1 MPMKPCTAA
10 HTVAV
15 AQSRVA
21 LSGRHAK
28 RIAARIPNM
37 PPSRYRHALQPSSA
51 QCAGMHKHAA
61 PGFHLFSSNRLDYLA
76 EQLCLSLAQPADP
89 DSLEPEIIL
98 IPQPT
103 LRRWLQR
110 ELAQRLGVA
119 AHLEFPTP
127 SEFVW
132 RLLRAQWPDLPID
145 SPWDQARLRW
155 RLFAE
160 LAREEAPQ
168 AVRTHLQR
176 AGGDPAL
183 ARWRLAES
191 LASAFDRYQAY
202 RRMWLEAW
210 EAGADAQDWQAE
222 LWRRLQSS
230 GTHSRSQ
237 LIGDWLRLHAQAT
250 AAPPGLPRRLHAF
263 GTIHVSP
270 DVLHLLAVCARHCQ
284 LEFHRPSPC
293 AEYWGDV
300 ESLRQRLR
308 REGPDALPDAIAE
321 SQFDNPLLQA
331 WGAAGRDFVAQLFSY
346 ELVQPQRELDGFV
359 EPERDSLLH
368 AVQADVLERRAPQA
382 MATLREDDLSIQVH
396 ACHSRLRE
404 VEVLHDRLRD
414 FFDAGTDQFD
424 PPLKPDQ
431 VAVLAPNI
439 GDYLPL
445 VRAVFGGI
453 PAQDRRYIPFS
464 LSDRPQAQAHPLVA
478 LFLSLLDLP
487 ASRRTASE
495 LRDLMAVPAVMAA
508 LDVQDSDLQ
517 RFDDWFAASGIR
529 WGDDEAMR
537 ERLGFGRWRE
547 HSFAFGVDRLLMGYA
562 SGDSDEDIA
571 GIAPSTELEGADAE
585 RLDRLI
591 GLLKRMRQLDAWMRR
606 NHTASE
612 WQAGLVGQFIG
623 LLPAVPQDEGE
634 AQARRIVLEALD
646 GFARDA
652 AGAGELPLSVVA
664 SAVRETLEAP
674 SPHQPFLGGGVT
686 FAGMVPLRT
695 VPFRVIC
702 LLGMDADAFP
712 RREPGGDINR
722 LVDEIRQGRR
732 RLGDRSVRED
742 DRFLFLQL
750 LTAAS
755 DRFYVSYGGRD
766 ARDGSLREPSPV
778 VAELLDTAQRY
789 LPAGDARTRL
799 LMEHPLQ
806 PFSALAFGV
815 GDGRRFSYA
824 DQWWLPQR
832 EAVLRPVP
840 AFVDASRTDPAVDG
854 LPSLQELIQFLRHPA
869 RAFLRDVTGLSLPRR
884 QDERQGDREPLGED
898 ALFRHRVI
906 NELIQHERETGQLRA
921 RGLLPPGV
929 EGEYAAAAARGIA
942 QPLREAR
949 DAWLSDAPAER
960 IEQVLDLSQ
969 GRFTIQIASVHGPRR
984 AHVLAGSLKGK
995 HLLQAWV
1002 EHIAWSALRGPEMQT
1017 RVFHFDRKSGLQQRD
1032 LPSFTREIARA
1043 RLEDLLSLWRQGQSR
1058 PLPFAVDAAWCYV
1071 ETQRE
1076 KNDAAAAWSAALRTF
1091 DDHQGFGEAGDPW
1104 LQLAFRPERVL
1115 SPAHA
1120 DEFIRVAL
1128 RIFGNAEPAA

>member
-1 MPMKPCTAA
+1 MQTRAA
-10 HTVAV
+10 A
-15 AQSRVA
+15 
-21 LSGRHAK
+21 
-28 RIAARIPNM
+28 
-37 PPSRYRHALQPSSA
+37 
-51 QCAGMHKHAA
+51 
-61 PGFHLFSSNRLDYLA
+61 GFHLYSSNRLDHLA
-76 EQLCLSLAQPADP
+76 EQLCLSLARPADP

-110 ELAQRLGVA
+110 ELARRLGVA

-132 RLLRAQWPDLPID
+132 RLLRAQWPDLPVN
-145 SPWDQARLRW
+145 SPWDQDRLRW

-160 LAREEAPQ
+160 LAHDEAPD
-168 AVRTHLQR
+168 AVRAHLQR

-202 RRMWLEAW
+202 RRTWLERW
-210 EAGADAQDWQAE
+210 EAGADAQDWQAT
-222 LWRRLQSS
+222 LWRRLQGS
-230 GTHSRSQ
+230 GTRSRSQ
-237 LIGDWLRLHAQAT
+237 LIGDWLRLYADAGI
-250 AAPPGLPRRLHAF
+250 APPGLPRRLHAF

-300 ESLRQRLR
+300 ESLRERLR
-308 REGPDALPDAIAE
+308 REGPEALPDAIAE

-346 ELVQPQRELDGFV
+346 ELVQPQREQEGFV
-359 EPERDSLLH
+359 APERDGLLH
-368 AVQADVLERRAPQA
+368 AIQADVLERRAPQVL
-382 MATLREDDLSIQVH
+382 ATFGDHDASLQVH

-414 FFDAGTDQFD
+414 CFDAGPGQFS
-424 PPLKPDQ
+424 PPLRPDE

-445 VRAVFGGI
+445 VRAVFDGV
-453 PAQDRRYIPFS
+453 PSHDPRHIPFS

-495 LRDLMAVPAVMAA
+495 LRDLLAVPAVTVA
-508 LDVQDSDLQ
+508 LDLQDSDLQ
-517 RFDDWFAASGIR
+517 RLDDWMTASGIR

-562 SGDSDEDIA
+562 SGESDEDIA

-591 GLLKRMRQLDAWMRR
+591 ALLDRLRHLDAWMRR
-606 NHTASE
+606 EHTAAE
-612 WQAGLVGQFIG
+612 WQDELARQFLA
-623 LLPAVPQDEGE
+623 LLPDVPQDEGE

-652 AGAGELPLSVVA
+652 ADAGALPLSVVA

-722 LVDEIRQGRR
+722 LIDDIRQGRR

-778 VAELLDTAQRY
+778 VAELMDTAQRY
-789 LPAGDARTRL
+789 LPEGDARRRL
-799 LMEHPLQ
+799 VIEHPLQ
-806 PFSALAFGV
+806 PFSAQAFGA
-815 GDGRRFSYA
+815 GDARRFSYA
-824 DQWWLPQR
+824 GAWRQPPRDT
-832 EAVLRPVP
+832 ALRPVA
-840 AFVDASRTDPAVDG
+840 AFVDAPRTAPMPDT
-854 LPSLQELIQFLRHPA
+854 LPSLQELIQFLRNPA
-869 RAFLRDVTGLSLPRR
+869 RAFLRDVMGLNLPRR
-884 QDERQGDREPLGED
+884 QDVREGDREPLGED
-898 ALFRHRVI
+898 ALHRHRLI
-906 NELIQHERETGQLRA
+906 SELLGDERDTRQLRA

-929 EGEYAAAAARGIA
+929 EGELAASAARDIA
-942 QPLREAR
+942 QPLRDAR
-949 DAWLSDAPAER
+949 MDWLADAASERVDDAIDLPQGRLA
-960 IEQVLDLSQ
+960 IQLSQ
-969 GRFTIQIASVHGPRR
+969 VHGTRR
-984 AHVLAGSLKGK
+984 AHVLAGSPKGK
-995 HLLQAWV
+995 HLLPAWI
-1002 EHIAWSALRGPEMQT
+1002 EHVAWSALRGPDVQT
-1017 RVFHFDRKSGLQQRD
+1017 RVFHFDRKDGLQQRE
-1032 LPSFTREIARA
+1032 LPSLTCEEARA
-1043 RLEDLLSLWRQGQSR
+1043 RLDDLLSMWREGQAR

-1071 ETQRE
+1071 ETLRE
-1076 KNDAAAAWSAALRTF
+1076 KKDAAAAWSAALRTF
-1091 DDHQGFGEAGDPW
+1091 DDRLGFGEAGDAW
-1104 LQLAFRPERVL
+1104 LQLAFRPDTAL
-1115 SPAHA
+1115 SPLHS
-1120 DEFIRVAL
+1120 DEFIRLAL
-1128 RIFGNAEPAA
+1128 RVFARPERGA